1 METLTLSSE
10 IGLLLEAEAQ
20 QMGKTTVE
28 IAEDW
33 LRQHYS
39 SLRRQRLESQSNR
52 FWAKHSELY
61 AQYPDQ
67 FVAFY
72 DDRVLDVDNDMRQL
86 AMRVRATYGKLP
98 VVIAQVTATP
108 VPEYRMRSLRLS
120 DIAGQADENEM
131 SMDEIVAEV
140 HRYRQEKRDADNRI

>member
-39 SLRRQRLESQSNR
+39 SLRRQRLEAQTKR
-52 FWAKHSELY
+52 FWAKHTELF
-61 AQYPDQ
+61 AQYPEQ

-86 AMRVRATYGKLP
+86 AMRVRAAYGNLP
-98 VVIAQVTATP
+98 VVIAQVTATR
-108 VPEYRMRSLRLS
+108 VPEYRVRSPRLS
-120 DIAGQADENEM
+120 AIAERADENEM

-140 HRYRQEKRDADNRI
+140 HRYRQEKRDAENRI

>member
-39 SLRRQRLESQSNR
+39 SLRRQRLEAQTKR
-52 FWAKHSELY
+52 FWAKHTELF
-61 AQYPDQ
+61 AQYPEQ

-72 DDRVLDVDNDMRQL
+72 DDRVLDVDVDMRQL
-86 AMRVRATYGKLP
+86 ATRVRSAYGKLP

-108 VPEYRMRSLRLS
+108 VPEYRVRSPRLS
-120 DIAGQADENEM
+120 DIAERADENEM

>member
-39 SLRRQRLESQSNR
+39 SLRRQRLEAQTKR
-52 FWAKHSELY
+52 FWAKHTELY

-72 DDRVLDVDNDMRQL
+72 DDRILDVDEDMRQL
-86 AMRVRATYGKLP
+86 AMRVRSAYGKLP

-108 VPEYRMRSLRLS
+108 VPEYRVRSPRLS
-120 DIAGQADENEM
+120 DIAERADENEM

-140 HRYRQEKRDADNRI
+140 HRYRQETRDADNHI

>member
-28 IAEDW
+28 IPEDW
-33 LRQHYS
+33 LRQHYR
-39 SLRRQRLESQSNR
+39 SLRRQRLESQSKR

-108 VPEYRMRSLRLS
+108 VPEYRMRSPRLS

-131 SMDEIVAEV
+131 IMDEIVAEV
-140 HRYRQEKRDADNRI
+140 HRYRQEKRDASSR

>member
-39 SLRRQRLESQSNR
+39 SLRRQRLEAQTKR
-52 FWAKHSELY
+52 FWAKHTELF
-61 AQYPDQ
+61 AQYPEQ

-72 DDRVLDVDNDMRQL
+72 DDRVLDVDVDMRQL
-86 AMRVRATYGKLP
+86 ATRVRSAYGKLP
-98 VVIAQVTATP
+98 VVIAQVTATL
-108 VPEYRMRSLRLS
+108 VPEYRVRSPRLS
-120 DIAGQADENEM
+120 DIADRADENEM